1 MVPRKTPQSQPQGR
15 QTPFPPDT
23 HPKVQASTPLRASV
37 IMPLPSSIART
48 RALPRTAHHYPTP
61 REPPTNP
68 PPGEPNA
75 AAPGPL
81 PPTHKFHKLARWTAS
96 ASSRGLPTGSLGPL
110 AVARHPNTR
119 RRGMRHSACGRR
131 SSTGWW
137 MGRLRVG
144 VGWAVAMS
152 GQGSCHVLAASGSGD
167 GKSQGA
173 GEAGYWEGPAFAF

>member
-1 MVPRKTPQSQPQGR
+1 MALS
-15 QTPFPPDT
+15 
-23 HPKVQASTPLRASV
+23 
-37 IMPLPSSIART
+37 SSIART
-48 RALPRTAHHYPTP
+48 RALPRTARHYPTP

-81 PPTHKFHKLARWTAS
+81 PPTHKLHKLARWTAS
-96 ASSRGLPTGSLGPL
+96 ALSRGLPTGLLGPL
-110 AVARHPNTR
+110 AAARHPNTR
-119 RRGMRHSACGRR
+119 WIGMRHSACGRR

-137 MGRLRVG
+137 MGRLRAR

-167 GKSQGA
+167 RKKPGHGWDWVLGGPCLCLLNSEVNNGSGGGGVGIGKVALVG
-173 GEAGYWEGPAFAF
+173 